1 MTSQYKVCTG
11 WFCNRGHI
19 RFLLQSTV
27 GPTVIANPTAYLL
40 RWPVTGVFIEN
51 ETQKRTPINTKNLF
65 SYHEETV
72 LQRTFRPPGEEGL
85 ARGRATRKQVLSR
98 YGSRA
103 VAHKAGTP
111 HREGG
116 WDPGVR
122 CHEKQMTQCEVQKYS
137 NCGGGHRVQIP
148 GLQ

>member
-1 MTSQYKVCTG
+1 MLSG
-11 WFCNRGHI
+11 
-19 RFLLQSTV
+19 
-27 GPTVIANPTAYLL
+27 YLL

-98 YGSRA
+98 YGGERRRRR
-103 VAHKAGTP
+103 V
-111 HREGG
+111 
-116 WDPGVR
+116 
-122 CHEKQMTQCEVQKYS
+122 YS
-137 NCGGGHRVQIP
+137 YSWI
-148 GLQ
+148 L